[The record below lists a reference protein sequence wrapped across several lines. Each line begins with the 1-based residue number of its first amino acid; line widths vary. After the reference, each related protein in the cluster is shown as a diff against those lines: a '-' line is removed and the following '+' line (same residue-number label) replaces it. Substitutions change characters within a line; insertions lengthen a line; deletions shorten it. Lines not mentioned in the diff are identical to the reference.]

1 MIFSVFEWFLLYSIK
16 LYMGITTSKSSAFS
30 INTLLIFET
39 EEINGTIFLKAN
51 YLSITLSVFAVLIVV
66 TIA

>member
-16 LYMGITTSKSSAFS
+16 LYMGTTTSKSSAFS

-39 EEINGTIFLKAN
+39 HDILKAN
-51 YLSITLSVFAVLIVV
+51 YLSITLSVFAVLIAV

>member
-39 EEINGTIFLKAN
+39 HDILKAN
-51 YLSITLSVFAVLIVV
+51 YLSITLSVFAVLIAV

>member
-1 MIFSVFEWFLLYSIK
+1 
-16 LYMGITTSKSSAFS
+16 MGITTSKSSAFS